1 MSRGLVK
8 GRVLFTRVK
17 RLVANVANFGE
28 SCLQDLVKDVKER
41 DYFEELSIDGRIIL
55 KWVLKKWD

>member
-17 RLVANVANFGE
+17 KFVANVANVGE
-28 SCLQDLVKDVKER
+28 RCVQDLVSKPEKNRLLGRPRHGWDDNIKMGPKEM
-41 DYFEELSIDGRIIL
+41 G
-55 KWVLKKWD
+55 